1 MTKQGLATGL
11 GSMIVFNSYQFTFND
26 LAATSGSGVK
36 TLNLFNKLSGPP
48 YNTSIAEDWARG
60 SIALYIRV
68 KHSVVFAGGSL
79 TGLLMRVGKSGGATN
94 FFTADFN
101 LFTAVADGNLQET
114 VDIAMGQLSAITPTI
129 TFTPTGDSLSAATA
143 GVVNI
148 DVLMALV
155 STPNITPTS
164 STNVL

>member
-1 MTKQGLATGL
+1 MV
-11 GSMIVFNSYQFTFND
+11 VFNSYQFTFND
-26 LAATSGSGVK
+26 LAAIVGSGVK
-36 TLNLFNKLSGPP
+36 TVNLYNLLSGPP
-48 YNTSIAEDWARG
+48 YNTSVAEAWARG
-60 SIALYIRV
+60 SIVLYIRV

-94 FFTADFN
+94 FFTPDYN
-101 LFTAVADGNLQET
+101 LFAAVADGTLQET
-114 VDIAMGQLSAITPTI
+114 FDTPMGQLSAVTPTV
-129 TFTPTGDSLSAATA
+129 TFTPTGDSLSVATA

-155 STPNITPTS
+155 TTPNITPTS

>member
-26 LAATSGSGVK
+26 LAAIVGSGVK
-36 TLNLFNKLSGPP
+36 TVNLFNALSGPP
-48 YNTSIAEDWARG
+48 YNTSIAEQWARG

-94 FFTADFN
+94 FFVPDFN
-101 LFTAVADGNLQET
+101 LFSTVADGTLVEVT
-114 VDIAMGQLSAITPTI
+114 SLTMGQLSAVTPTV
-129 TFTPTGDSLSAATA
+129 TFTPTGDSCSAATA

-164 STNVL
+164 SSNVL